1 MNIATLLPSAT
12 EIVCALGLEKKLVG
26 ISHECDFPASIAGLP
41 KLTSSSIGKHDS
53 SENIHH
59 KVETLLK
66 KSLSIYD
73 LDLELL
79 KTLRPDYLIT
89 QDLCDVCAVSFSQV
103 VEACNKVL
111 NSDTKII
118 SLRPQNLNDIWED
131 VRKVARELDAMPA
144 YEAFKMDVDQRINYI
159 ANKIPVHSSVKRSVL
174 TIEWYGPVMIG
185 GLWIPEMI
193 EIAGGS
199 CLMAA
204 PGEKA
209 RTVTRE
215 NLNEINPDVVI
226 VKPCGYKLEQTLQE
240 LEMINKNVPLENW
253 KAYKNNNIFIA
264 DGNAYFN
271 RPGPRILDSLEIL
284 SYCLYPEIFPEF
296 LEKYGQ
302 SLVRLSQDLKVSSN

>member
-111 NSDTKII
+111 N
-118 SLRPQNLNDIWED
+118 
-131 VRKVARELDAMPA
+131 
-144 YEAFKMDVDQRINYI
+144 
-159 ANKIPVHSSVKRSVL
+159 
-174 TIEWYGPVMIG
+174 
-185 GLWIPEMI
+185 
-193 EIAGGS
+193 
-199 CLMAA
+199 
-204 PGEKA
+204 
-209 RTVTRE
+209 
-215 NLNEINPDVVI
+215 
-226 VKPCGYKLEQTLQE
+226 
-240 LEMINKNVPLENW
+240 
-253 KAYKNNNIFIA
+253 
-264 DGNAYFN
+264 
-271 RPGPRILDSLEIL
+271 
-284 SYCLYPEIFPEF
+284 
-296 LEKYGQ
+296 
-302 SLVRLSQDLKVSSN
+302 